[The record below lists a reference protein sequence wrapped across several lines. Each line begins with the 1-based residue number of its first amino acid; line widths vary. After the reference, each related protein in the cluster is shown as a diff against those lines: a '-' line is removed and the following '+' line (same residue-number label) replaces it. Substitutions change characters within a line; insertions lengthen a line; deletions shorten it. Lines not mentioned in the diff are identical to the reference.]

1 MNWESQARRISAAMK
16 TLGYDAPEVGDHP
29 ERVWADKLV
38 YCLEDLVRISNE
50 RDGCFLEIENGRSDA
65 EGSEGAGKIYFKKD
79 EGEGGK

>member
-1 MNWESQARRISAAMK
+1 MAPPSQWQSYMPW
-16 TLGYDAPEVGDHP
+16 D
-29 ERVWADKLV
+29 
-38 YCLEDLVRISNE
+38 SNE